1 MLCPVAFESTYI
13 NATQEMNT
21 LNQPNYTVLQ
31 FFILLSSHY
40 SNTGSSLFENIVLN
54 LTNAYI

>member
-1 MLCPVAFESTYI
+1 
-13 NATQEMNT
+13 MNT

-31 FFILLSSHY
+31 FLILLSSHY